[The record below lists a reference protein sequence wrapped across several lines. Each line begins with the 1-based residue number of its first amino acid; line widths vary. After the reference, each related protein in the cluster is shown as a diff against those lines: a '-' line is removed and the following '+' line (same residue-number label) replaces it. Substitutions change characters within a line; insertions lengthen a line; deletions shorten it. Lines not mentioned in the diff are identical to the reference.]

1 MKHNSI
7 SRGYLVLALAST
19 VLLMASTAVGN
30 MLPPLTTSDNPGLES
45 STRPQASPQPTRGL
59 HINQE
64 LLRRS
69 VDPTVASVAHYSY
82 LGCFFDPAATRLLDG
97 KIIWNQAD
105 NNPAACQSLC
115 SADGLPDFFGVEN
128 TRNCLCGSTL
138 AVSAAAAS
146 LLSVTAAACSAA
158 CPGSA
163 QALCGGYGYINMYAA
178 ATASAAVT
186 VTVTQS
192 RSTSTAGAA
201 VSSTTGS
208 TSSASPTG
216 SSAAQGAARG
226 GGGGGLSSGAAAG
239 IGVGAAVAMALL
251 LVGGFVILRR
261 RKARRG
267 MRAEELSPT
276 NVSTSEPSRFHPKTD
291 QMLVMELSAETAP
304 SELPSRRN

>member
-1 MKHNSI
+1 MKPNNI
-7 SRGYLVLALAST
+7 SRGCLVLALAST
-19 VLLMASTAVGN
+19 VLLMASTAGGN
-30 MLPPLTTSDNPGLES
+30 MLPPLTTSDDPGLES
-45 STRPQASPQPTRGL
+45 RTRPQASPQPTRGL

-69 VDPTVASVAHYSY
+69 GDPTVASVAHYSY

-115 SADGLPDFFGVEN
+115 AADGLPDFFGVEN

-138 AVSAAAAS
+138 AVSAAAAAS

-192 RSTSTAGAA
+192 PVYVDGWC
-201 VSSTTGS
+201 
-208 TSSASPTG
+208 
-216 SSAAQGAARG
+216 
-226 GGGGGLSSGAAAG
+226 GGLEHDGEHDLGVSDWVVGRAG
-239 IGVGAAVAMALL
+239 SCEG
-251 LVGGFVILRR
+251 RR
-261 RKARRG
+261 RWRSEQRSGGWYRRRRG
-267 MRAEELSPT
+267 CRDGVVAGRGLRDPAA
-276 NVSTSEPSRFHPKTD
+276 PKG
-291 QMLVMELSAETAP
+291 SARYE
-304 SELPSRRN
+304 SGGVVINGYQHL